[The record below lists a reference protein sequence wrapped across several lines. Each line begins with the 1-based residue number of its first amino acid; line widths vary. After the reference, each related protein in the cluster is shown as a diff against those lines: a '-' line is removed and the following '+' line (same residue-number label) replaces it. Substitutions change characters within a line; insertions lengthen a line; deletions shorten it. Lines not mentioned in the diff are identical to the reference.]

1 MNPAYV
7 WPTHPRSIAA
17 FAEFLKALEA
27 QGATL
32 LEEGWLNGRT
42 SHRIRCAEGHETT
55 VHPQHI
61 HYGGYACKVCSGL
74 DPATCGAKFR
84 EIVEAKGGTVLE
96 SEWKGSSARHLVR
109 CAVGHENMIL
119 PNTVQQG
126 GGICKTCAGCDTRAA
141 EVAFRARL
149 EELGATLLE
158 SRWLGANQP
167 HMIRCAAGHETAQMP
182 PNVRKGRGCHICAGN
197 YFGKGAEEFAARLA
211 EMGATLLEPEW
222 LGAAKQH
229 RAICAGGHP
238 CLVRPNDIK
247 PGRNNGR
254 KGICK
259 ICAGQDKATAEAEF
273 RTRLA
278 ALGITLLEPEYLGA
292 NKPHRAICAAGHACS
307 PYPTCLQRGDGGCP
321 GCAHQ
326 VWDIFYVVT
335 NQEAQRV
342 KFGITSLDPRTR
354 LARHRSNGYR
364 QVELLLEN
372 LPGSMANDME
382 RAVNADLRAV
392 GIRPVKGREYYD
404 ISNLPTILHVAVN
417 YGIPSGQGVLFDVS
431 EVRAA

>member
-1 MNPAYV
+1 M
-7 WPTHPRSIAA
+7 
-17 FAEFLKALEA
+17 
-27 QGATL
+27 
-32 LEEGWLNGRT
+32 
-42 SHRIRCAEGHETT
+42 
-55 VHPQHI
+55 
-61 HYGGYACKVCSGL
+61 
-74 DPATCGAKFR
+74 
-84 EIVEAKGGTVLE
+84 
-96 SEWKGSSARHLVR
+96 
-109 CAVGHENMIL
+109 
-119 PNTVQQG
+119 
-126 GGICKTCAGCDTRAA
+126 
-141 EVAFRARL
+141 
-149 EELGATLLE
+149 
-158 SRWLGANQP
+158 
-167 HMIRCAAGHETAQMP
+167 
-182 PNVRKGRGCHICAGN
+182 
-197 YFGKGAEEFAARLA
+197 
-211 EMGATLLEPEW
+211 
-222 LGAAKQH
+222 
-229 RAICAGGHP
+229 
-238 CLVRPNDIK
+238 
-247 PGRNNGR
+247 
-254 KGICK
+254 
-259 ICAGQDKATAEAEF
+259 AEF